1 MSRSDITWKNK
12 QLWNLS
18 SAETLVWAC
27 FFYSFPALII
37 EWRNYFEW
45 SVSEISFGF
54 TLALLA
60 APVFGIYAGK
70 IIDNGHG
77 KILMV
82 LSSLLGGIFLILLS
96 LTESLLYF
104 YIIWIFIGIS
114 MGGCLYPPCF
124 SHLTYLYGTEAKRPI
139 FMVTL
144 LAGLAGTVSF
154 PVCRFI
160 SSNFDWQTTVIFL
173 GVVSIIMAAPLFAF
187 SPSKFNDIQKR
198 NNQPNLALV
207 NMFFNQTSIFWLLFL
222 IFTLTGLSSGMIIS
236 HIFPALE
243 SREVSTALS
252 VLLASLIGPSQV
264 TSRLIV
270 FVTTNM
276 LGMEISI
283 SFLMTLCLVVL
294 VASSVIFTFGEYHI
308 VLIFLFV
315 VFQGAAGGLLGSI
328 TPIIASEYLGIV
340 NFGILFSL
348 VGIGSRLG
356 TAVGP
361 SIGGYISTRY
371 DYDMLFHVTAIL
383 LFISFIIFNIA
394 RKISNN
400 VICE

>member
-1 MSRSDITWKNK
+1 
-12 QLWNLS
+12 
-18 SAETLVWAC
+18 
-27 FFYSFPALII
+27 
-37 EWRNYFEW
+37 
-45 SVSEISFGF
+45 
-54 TLALLA
+54 
-60 APVFGIYAGK
+60 
-70 IIDNGHG
+70 
-77 KILMV
+77 MV